1 MEELSRDDLNEIFE
15 MLRYDLDEALLALA
29 RSAELFQAEHG
40 KADTAHAGRLQMR
53 RDELF
58 TDIAECLKAKERLTA
73 CRKSGEIDPALLED
87 LRRYRRTKEK
97 LAK

>member
-1 MEELSRDDLNEIFE
+1 
-15 MLRYDLDEALLALA
+15 
-29 RSAELFQAEHG
+29 
-40 KADTAHAGRLQMR
+40 MR

-73 CRKSGEIDPALLED
+73 CRKSGEIDPALIED
-87 LRRYRRTKEK
+87 LRRYRRLKGK

>member
-1 MEELSRDDLNEIFE
+1 MDEPSWDEIFE

-40 KADTAHAGRLQMR
+40 KADAAHAGRLHMR
-53 RDELF
+53 REELF
-58 TDIAECLKAKERLTA
+58 IDIRECLKAKELLTT

-87 LRRYRRTKEK
+87 LRRYRRMKEK